1 MEKHYQKI
9 IQDTQDRVVKS
20 LQIQILDKDSPLFGG
35 FADPTGIVQAKFA
48 IYRVASM
55 IAAYCNEDTCF
66 YQEERVLDRILK
78 GLDYVARVQHES
90 GLFDYITCNFFS
102 APDTAFCVKK
112 LLPVYEYLRGR
123 RDGQNSGE
131 GQNAGENQGGIH
143 GRSGEG
149 QTGRDQIC
157 GNLSNRAAMT
167 AEGNDNRRERTALTA
182 EEHEILEKV
191 EGIVRRGA
199 YGLLQGGFHTPNHRW
214 AIASVLMS
222 CSRLFDCREME
233 EAANLYLREGIDC
246 NEDGEF
252 AEKSAGN
259 YNRVNND
266 AMIMLSEATGDSSYD
281 QHAVRNLRMML
292 TYWEPDDSI
301 FTANSTRF
309 DKDRLLYPKDYYM
322 EYLKMGLKYDIP
334 EFLQMCNTI
343 FDIVDRRHIT
353 SPDFLIWFMLHPEY
367 RELEVE
373 GSYCRPDFGSFYGE
387 SGIARGQQGRFTYT
401 VMNGK
406 SNFLY
411 LHNGSMK
418 LEMKVAGS
426 FCEHRA
432 FKSER
437 MERISEKE
445 YHLKQV
451 MKGWYYLPFEEK
463 PPTSDWWKMDNASR
477 DKKTGPDMQIDVWVK
492 EVENGLDVRVKTS
505 GVEGAPWRI
514 ELAFSGVDF
523 LTNDYVDLPLT
534 GSEVIVVK
542 QGYTEVGNGRD
553 ALVVG
558 PCFGEHH
565 FTEGKEDSEAKTPG
579 AATLYLAA
587 YTSFD
592 REIRIRDKVSC
603 YSRGQILPDQPI
615 LPDQQ

>member
-1 MEKHYQKI
+1 MEKHYQKMLR
-9 IQDTQDRVVKS
+9 DTEDRVVKS
-20 LQIQILDKDSPLFGG
+20 LQIQVLDRESPRYGG

-48 IYRVASM
+48 IYRIAGM
-55 IAAYCNEDTCF
+55 AAAYCNEDTCF
-66 YQEERVLDRILK
+66 YRDGRVYDSILK
-78 GLDYVARVQHES
+78 GLDYVAGVQHES

-102 APDTAFCVKK
+102 APDTAFCIKK
-112 LLPVYEYLRGR
+112 LLPLYQYLKGR
-123 RDGQNSGE
+123 RDREAEPELSE
-131 GQNAGENQGGIH
+131 EEN
-143 GRSGEG
+143 
-149 QTGRDQIC
+149 C
-157 GNLSNRAAMT
+157 
-167 AEGNDNRRERTALTA
+167 
-182 EEHEILEKV
+182 ILGKV
-191 EGIVRRGA
+191 EQIVRQGA

-214 AIASVLMS
+214 AIASLLMS
-222 CSRLFDCREME
+222 CSRLFDCKEME
-233 EAANLYLREGIDC
+233 TAAFTYLNEGIDC

-266 AMIMLSEATGDSSYD
+266 AMILLSEATGDPSYE
-281 QHAVRNLRMML
+281 QNAVRNLRMML
-292 TYWEPDDSI
+292 TYWEPDDSV

-309 DKDRLLYPKDYYM
+309 DKDRLIYPKDYYM
-322 EYLKMGLKYDIP
+322 EYLKMGMKYHIP

-353 SPDFLIWFMLHPEY
+353 SPDFLIWFMLNPEY
-367 RELEVE
+367 RRLEFE
-373 GSYCRPDFGSFYGE
+373 GSYRRPDFGSFYRE

-411 LHNGSMK
+411 LHNGTMK

-437 MERISEKE
+437 MERLSKGE
-445 YHLKQV
+445 YHLSQV
-451 MKGWYYLPFEEK
+451 MRGWYYLPFAEK

-477 DKKTGPDMQIDVWVK
+477 DQKLGPDMHIDVWVK
-492 EVENGLDVRVKTS
+492 EAENGLDVRVKTS

-514 ELAFSGVDF
+514 EMAFSGVDF

-534 GSEVIVVK
+534 GSETVVVK
-542 QGYTEVGNGRD
+542 QGFTEELDAGNRIE
-553 ALVVG
+553 L
-558 PCFGEHH
+558 
-565 FTEGKEDSEAKTPG
+565 TEGKEDSEEKTPG
-579 AATLYLAA
+579 AATLYLTA
-587 YTSFD
+587 YTPFD

-603 YSRGQILPDQPI
+603 YH
-615 LPDQQ
+615 

>member
-1 MEKHYQKI
+1 MEKHYQRMI
-9 IQDTQDRVVKS
+9 LDTQDRVVKS
-20 LQIQILDKDSPLFGG
+20 LQIQILDRESPRYGG

-48 IYRVASM
+48 IYRIASM
-55 IAAYCNEDTCF
+55 TAAYCNEDTCF
-66 YQEERVLDRILK
+66 YHDERVLDSILK

-112 LLPVYEYLRGR
+112 LLPLYQYLKGR
-123 RDGQNSGE
+123 RDGGHGGA
-131 GQNAGENQGGIH
+131 GQNANENQNGIDH
-143 GRSGEG
+143 RSSKGQSNQEALMEEG
-149 QTGRDQIC
+149 QSTRG
-157 GNLSNRAAMT
+157 
-167 AEGNDNRRERTALTA
+167 ALT
-182 EEHEILEKV
+182 EEERCILEKV
-191 EGIVRRGA
+191 EQIVRRGA

-214 AIASVLMS
+214 AIASVLMG
-222 CSRLFDCREME
+222 CSRLFDCKEME
-233 EAANLYLREGIDC
+233 EAANTYLNEGIDC

-266 AMIMLSEATGDSSYD
+266 AMILLSEATGDPFYE
-281 QHAVRNLRMML
+281 QNAVRNLRMML
-292 TYWEPDDSI
+292 TYWEPDDSV

-309 DKDRLLYPKDYYM
+309 DKDRLVYPKDYYM
-322 EYLKMGLKYDIP
+322 EYLKMGMKYEIP

-353 SPDFLIWFMLHPEY
+353 SPDFLIWFMLEPKY
-367 RELEVE
+367 RELEYE
-373 GSYCRPDFGSFYGE
+373 GSYCRPDFGSFYRE

-411 LHNGSMK
+411 LHNGTMK

-437 MERISEKE
+437 MERISDGE
-445 YHLKQV
+445 YHLSQV
-451 MKGWYYLPFEEK
+451 MRGWYYLPFEEK
-463 PPTSDWWKMDNASR
+463 PPTGDWWKMDNASR
-477 DKKTGPDMQIDVWVK
+477 NKKLGPDMQIDVWVK
-492 EVENGLDVRVKTS
+492 EAENGLDVRVKTS

-514 ELAFSGVDF
+514 ELAFSGADF
-523 LTNDYVDLPLT
+523 LTNEYVDLPLT
-534 GSEVIVVK
+534 GSETVVVK
-542 QGYTEVGNGRD
+542 QGYTEIGNGRD
-553 ALVVG
+553 TLIVG

-579 AATLYLAA
+579 AATLYLTA
-587 YTSFD
+587 YTPFD

-603 YSRGQILPDQPI
+603 YSGGQEMRLG
-615 LPDQQ
+615 QQLRKADFASCD

>member
-1 MEKHYQKI
+1 MEKHYQKMLR
-9 IQDTQDRVVKS
+9 DTEDRVVNS
-20 LQIQILDKDSPLFGG
+20 LKIQVLDRESPRYRG

-48 IYRVASM
+48 IYRIAGM
-55 IAAYCNEDTCF
+55 AAAYCNEDTCF
-66 YQEERVLDRILK
+66 YRDGRVYDSILK
-78 GLDYVARVQHES
+78 GLDYVTGVQHES

-102 APDTAFCVKK
+102 APDTAFCIKK
-112 LLPVYEYLRGR
+112 LLPLYQYLKGR
-123 RDGQNSGE
+123 RDRE
-131 GQNAGENQGGIH
+131 AEPELREEEN
-143 GRSGEG
+143 
-149 QTGRDQIC
+149 C
-157 GNLSNRAAMT
+157 
-167 AEGNDNRRERTALTA
+167 
-182 EEHEILEKV
+182 ILGKV
-191 EGIVRRGA
+191 EQIVRQGA

-214 AIASVLMS
+214 AIASLLMS
-222 CSRLFDCREME
+222 CSRLFDCKEME
-233 EAANLYLREGIDC
+233 TAAFTYLNEGIDC

-266 AMIMLSEATGDSSYD
+266 AMILLSEATGDPSYE
-281 QHAVRNLRMML
+281 QNAVRNLRMML
-292 TYWEPDDSI
+292 TYWEPDDSV

-309 DKDRLLYPKDYYM
+309 DKDRLIYPKDYYM
-322 EYLKMGLKYDIP
+322 EYLKMGMKYHIP

-353 SPDFLIWFMLHPEY
+353 SPDFLIWFMLNPEY
-367 RELEVE
+367 RRLEFE
-373 GSYCRPDFGSFYGE
+373 GSYRRPDFGSFYRE

-411 LHNGSMK
+411 LHNGTMK

-437 MERISEKE
+437 MERLSEGE
-445 YHLKQV
+445 YHLSQV
-451 MKGWYYLPFEEK
+451 MRGWYYLPFAEK

-477 DKKTGPDMQIDVWVK
+477 DQKLGPDMHIDVWVK
-492 EVENGLDVRVKTS
+492 EAENGLDVRGKTS

-514 ELAFSGVDF
+514 EMAFSGVDF

-534 GSEVIVVK
+534 GSETVVVK
-542 QGYTEVGNGRD
+542 QGFTEIGNGKD
-553 ALVVG
+553 TLIVG

-565 FTEGKEDSEAKTPG
+565 FTEGKEDSEEKTPG
-579 AATLYLAA
+579 AATLYLTA
-587 YTSFD
+587 YTPFD

-603 YSRGQILPDQPI
+603 YH
-615 LPDQQ
+615 

>member
-1 MEKHYQKI
+1 MEKHYQKMI
-9 IQDTQDRVVKS
+9 SDTRDRVVKS
-20 LQIQILDKDSPLFGG
+20 LQIQILDPESPRYGG
-35 FADPTGIVQAKFA
+35 FADPAGIVQAKFA
-48 IYRVASM
+48 IYRIASM
-55 IAAYCNEDTCF
+55 VAAYCNEDTCF
-66 YQEERVLDRILK
+66 YQDERVLSGIMT
-78 GLDYVARVQHES
+78 GLDYVTRVQHEN

-112 LLPVYEYLRGR
+112 LLPVYQYLK
-123 RDGQNSGE
+123 
-131 GQNAGENQGGIH
+131 A
-143 GRSGEG
+143 
-149 QTGRDQIC
+149 
-157 GNLSNRAAMT
+157 
-167 AEGNDNRRERTALTA
+167 RREGALGGALTM
-182 EEHEILEKV
+182 EENGILEKV
-191 EGIVRRGA
+191 EDIVRRGA

-222 CSRLFDCREME
+222 CGRLFACEEME
-233 EAANLYLREGIDC
+233 QAAFTYLNEGIDC

-259 YNRVNND
+259 YNRINND
-266 AMIMLSEATGDSSYD
+266 AMILLSEATGDASYE
-281 QHAVRNLRMML
+281 QNALRNLRMML
-292 TYWEPDDSI
+292 TYWEPDDSV

-309 DKDRLLYPKDYYM
+309 DKDRLVYPKDYYM

-343 FDIVDRRHIT
+343 FEIVDRRHIT

-367 RELEVE
+367 RKLEFE
-373 GSYCRPDFGSFYGE
+373 GSYRRPDFERFYAE

-411 LHNGSMK
+411 LHNGTVK

-432 FKSER
+432 FRSER
-437 MERISEKE
+437 MERVSDRE
-445 YHLKQV
+445 YHLSQV
-451 MKGWYYLPFEEK
+451 MRGWYYLPFAEK

-477 DKKTGPDMQIDVWVK
+477 DKKSGPDMHIDVWVK

-534 GSEVIVVK
+534 GSEVVVVK
-542 QGYTEVGNGRD
+542 QGFTQVGNGKD
-553 ALVVG
+553 ALVTG

-579 AATLYLAA
+579 AATLYLTA
-587 YTSFD
+587 YTPFD
-592 REIRIRDKVSC
+592 REIQIRDKVSIC
-603 YSRGQILPDQPI
+603 R
-615 LPDQQ
+615 

>member
-1 MEKHYQKI
+1 MEKHYQKMLR
-9 IQDTQDRVVKS
+9 DTEDRVVKS
-20 LQIQILDKDSPLFGG
+20 LQIQVLDRESPRYGG

-48 IYRVASM
+48 IYRIAGM
-55 IAAYCNEDTCF
+55 AAAYCNEDTCF
-66 YQEERVLDRILK
+66 YRDGRVYDSILK
-78 GLDYVARVQHES
+78 GLDYVSGVQHES

-102 APDTAFCVKK
+102 APDTAFCIKK
-112 LLPVYEYLRGR
+112 LLPLYQYLKGR
-123 RDGQNSGE
+123 RDRE
-131 GQNAGENQGGIH
+131 AEPELTEEEN
-143 GRSGEG
+143 
-149 QTGRDQIC
+149 C
-157 GNLSNRAAMT
+157 
-167 AEGNDNRRERTALTA
+167 
-182 EEHEILEKV
+182 ILGKV
-191 EGIVRRGA
+191 EQIVRQGA

-214 AIASVLMS
+214 AIASLLMS
-222 CSRLFDCREME
+222 CSRLFDCKEME
-233 EAANLYLREGIDC
+233 TAAFTYLNEGIDC

-266 AMIMLSEATGDSSYD
+266 AMILLSEATGDPSYE
-281 QHAVRNLRMML
+281 QNAVRNLRMML
-292 TYWEPDDSI
+292 TYWEPDDSV

-309 DKDRLLYPKDYYM
+309 DKDRLIYPKDYYM
-322 EYLKMGLKYDIP
+322 EYLKMGMKYHIP

-353 SPDFLIWFMLHPEY
+353 SPDFLIWFMLNPEY
-367 RELEVE
+367 RRLEFE
-373 GSYCRPDFGSFYGE
+373 GSYRRPDFGSFYRE

-411 LHNGSMK
+411 LHNGTMK

-437 MERISEKE
+437 MERLSEGE
-445 YHLKQV
+445 YHLSQV
-451 MKGWYYLPFEEK
+451 MRGWYYLPFAEK

-477 DKKTGPDMQIDVWVK
+477 DQKLGPDMHIDVWVK
-492 EVENGLDVRVKTS
+492 EAENGLDVRVKTS

-534 GSEVIVVK
+534 GSETVVVK
-542 QGYTEVGNGRD
+542 QGFAEIGNGKD
-553 ALVVG
+553 TLIVG

-565 FTEGKEDSEAKTPG
+565 FTEGKEDSEGKTPG
-579 AATLYLAA
+579 AATLYLTA
-587 YTSFD
+587 YTPFD

-603 YSRGQILPDQPI
+603 YH
-615 LPDQQ
+615 

>member
-20 LQIQILDKDSPLFGG
+20 LQIQILDKDSPGYGG

-55 IAAYCNEDTCF
+55 VAAYCNEDTCF
-66 YQEERVLDRILK
+66 YHDTKVLESILK
-78 GLDYVARVQHES
+78 GLDYITRVQHES

-102 APDTAFCVKK
+102 APDTAFCIKK
-112 LLPVYEYLRGR
+112 LLPVYQYLKDRKTGK
-123 RDGQNSGE
+123 
-131 GQNAGENQGGIH
+131 AGIP
-143 GRSGEG
+143 
-149 QTGRDQIC
+149 
-157 GNLSNRAAMT
+157 
-167 AEGNDNRRERTALTA
+167 LTA
-182 EEHEILEKV
+182 EENHILDKV
-191 EGIVRRGA
+191 EHIVCQGA
-199 YGLLQGGFHTPNHRW
+199 YGILQGGFHTPNHRW
-214 AIASVLMS
+214 AIASVLMT
-222 CSRLFDCREME
+222 CSRLFDCEEME
-233 EAANLYLREGIDC
+233 QAAFIYLNEGIDC

-259 YNRVNND
+259 YNRINND
-266 AMIMLSEATGDSSYD
+266 AMIMLSEATGDPSYE
-281 QHAVRNLRMML
+281 QNAIRNLRMML
-292 TYWEPDDSI
+292 TYWEPDDSV

-309 DKDRLLYPKDYYM
+309 DKDRLIYPKDYYM
-322 EYLKMGLKYDIP
+322 EYLKMGMKYEIP

-343 FDIVDRRHIT
+343 FEIVDRRHIT

-367 RELEVE
+367 REMEYQ
-373 GSYCRPDFGSFYGE
+373 GSYHRPDFRSFYQK

-411 LHNGSMK
+411 LHNQTCK

-432 FKSER
+432 FKSEK
-437 MERISEKE
+437 MEKLSDRE
-445 YHLKQV
+445 YHLSQT
-451 MKGWYYLPFEEK
+451 MRGWYYLPFEEK
-463 PPTSDWWKMDNASR
+463 PAASDWWKMDNASR
-477 DKKTGPDMQIDVWVK
+477 NKKLGPDMQIDVWVK

-514 ELAFSGVDF
+514 ELAFSGVNF

-542 QGYTEVGNGRD
+542 QGDTEIGNGRD
-553 ALVVG
+553 TLIVG

-579 AATLYLAA
+579 AATLYLTA
-587 YTSFD
+587 YTPFD
-592 REIRIRDKVSC
+592 REIQIRDKVS
-603 YSRGQILPDQPI
+603 STAPI
-615 LPDQQ
+615 NMI

>member
-1 MEKHYQKI
+1 MEKHYQKMLR
-9 IQDTQDRVVKS
+9 DTEDRVVKS
-20 LQIQILDKDSPLFGG
+20 LQIQVLDRESPRYGG

-48 IYRVASM
+48 IYRIAGM
-55 IAAYCNEDTCF
+55 AAAYCNEDTCF
-66 YQEERVLDRILK
+66 YRDGRVYDSILK
-78 GLDYVARVQHES
+78 GLDYVAGVQHES
-90 GLFDYITCNFFS
+90 GLCDYITCNFFS
-102 APDTAFCVKK
+102 APDTAFCIKK
-112 LLPVYEYLRGR
+112 LLPLYQYLKGR
-123 RDGQNSGE
+123 RDREAEPELSE
-131 GQNAGENQGGIH
+131 EEN
-143 GRSGEG
+143 
-149 QTGRDQIC
+149 C
-157 GNLSNRAAMT
+157 
-167 AEGNDNRRERTALTA
+167 
-182 EEHEILEKV
+182 ILGKV
-191 EGIVRRGA
+191 EQIVRQGA

-214 AIASVLMS
+214 AIASLLMS
-222 CSRLFDCREME
+222 CSRLFDCKEME
-233 EAANLYLREGIDC
+233 TAAFTYLNEGIDC

-266 AMIMLSEATGDSSYD
+266 AMILLSEATGDPSYE
-281 QHAVRNLRMML
+281 QNAVRNLRMML
-292 TYWEPDDSI
+292 TYWEPDDSV

-309 DKDRLLYPKDYYM
+309 DKDRLIYPKDYYM
-322 EYLKMGLKYDIP
+322 EYLKMGMKYHIP

-353 SPDFLIWFMLHPEY
+353 SPDFLIWFMLNPEY
-367 RELEVE
+367 RRLEFE
-373 GSYCRPDFGSFYGE
+373 GSYRRPDFGSFYRE

-411 LHNGSMK
+411 LHNGTMK

-437 MERISEKE
+437 MERLSKGE
-445 YHLKQV
+445 YHLSQV
-451 MKGWYYLPFEEK
+451 MRGWYYLPFAEK

-477 DKKTGPDMQIDVWVK
+477 DQKLGPDMHIDVWVK
-492 EVENGLDVRVKTS
+492 EAENGLDVRVKTS

-514 ELAFSGVDF
+514 EMAFSGVDF

-534 GSEVIVVK
+534 GSETVVVK
-542 QGYTEVGNGRD
+542 QGFTEIGNGKD
-553 ALVVG
+553 TLIVG

-565 FTEGKEDSEAKTPG
+565 FTEGKEDSEEKTPG
-579 AATLYLAA
+579 AATLYLTA
-587 YTSFD
+587 YTPFD

-603 YSRGQILPDQPI
+603 YH
-615 LPDQQ
+615 

>member
-1 MEKHYQKI
+1 MEKHYQKMLR
-9 IQDTQDRVVKS
+9 DTEDRVVKS
-20 LQIQILDKDSPLFGG
+20 LQIQVLDRESPRYGG

-48 IYRVASM
+48 IYRIASM
-55 IAAYCNEDTCF
+55 AAAYCNEDTCF
-66 YQEERVLDRILK
+66 YRDGRVYDSILK
-78 GLDYVARVQHES
+78 GLDYVSGVQHES

-102 APDTAFCVKK
+102 APDTAFCIKK
-112 LLPVYEYLRGR
+112 LLPLYQYLKGR
-123 RDGQNSGE
+123 RDRE
-131 GQNAGENQGGIH
+131 AEPELTEEENCIL
-143 GRSGEG
+143 GR
-149 QTGRDQIC
+149 
-157 GNLSNRAAMT
+157 
-167 AEGNDNRRERTALTA
+167 
-182 EEHEILEKV
+182 V
-191 EGIVRRGA
+191 EQIVRQGA

-214 AIASVLMS
+214 AIASLLMS
-222 CSRLFDCREME
+222 CSRLFDCKEME
-233 EAANLYLREGIDC
+233 TAAFTYLNEGIDC

-266 AMIMLSEATGDSSYD
+266 AMILLSEATGDPSYE
-281 QHAVRNLRMML
+281 QNAVRNLRMML
-292 TYWEPDDSI
+292 TYWEPDDSV

-309 DKDRLLYPKDYYM
+309 DKDRLIYPKDYYM
-322 EYLKMGLKYDIP
+322 EYLKMGMKYHIP

-353 SPDFLIWFMLHPEY
+353 SPDFLIWFMLNPEY
-367 RELEVE
+367 RRLEFE
-373 GSYCRPDFGSFYGE
+373 GSYRRPDFGSFYRE

-411 LHNGSMK
+411 LHNGTMK

-437 MERISEKE
+437 MERLSEGE
-445 YHLKQV
+445 YHLSQV
-451 MKGWYYLPFEEK
+451 MRGWYYLPFAEK

-477 DKKTGPDMQIDVWVK
+477 DQKLGPDMHIDVWVK
-492 EVENGLDVRVKTS
+492 EAENGLDVRVKTS

-534 GSEVIVVK
+534 GSETVVVK
-542 QGYTEVGNGRD
+542 QGFAEIGNGKD
-553 ALVVG
+553 TLIVG

-565 FTEGKEDSEAKTPG
+565 FTEGKEDSEGKTPG
-579 AATLYLAA
+579 AATLYLTA
-587 YTSFD
+587 YTPFD

-603 YSRGQILPDQPI
+603 YH
-615 LPDQQ
+615 

>member
-1 MEKHYQKI
+1 MEKHYQKMLR
-9 IQDTQDRVVKS
+9 DTEDRVVKS
-20 LQIQILDKDSPLFGG
+20 LQIQVLDRESPRYGG

-48 IYRVASM
+48 IYRIAGM
-55 IAAYCNEDTCF
+55 AAAYCNEDTCF
-66 YQEERVLDRILK
+66 YRDGRVYDSILK
-78 GLDYVARVQHES
+78 GLDYVTGVQHES

-102 APDTAFCVKK
+102 APDTAFCIKK
-112 LLPVYEYLRGR
+112 LLPLYQYLKGR
-123 RDGQNSGE
+123 RDRE
-131 GQNAGENQGGIH
+131 AEPELTEEEN
-143 GRSGEG
+143 
-149 QTGRDQIC
+149 C
-157 GNLSNRAAMT
+157 
-167 AEGNDNRRERTALTA
+167 
-182 EEHEILEKV
+182 ILGKV
-191 EGIVRRGA
+191 EQIVRQGA

-214 AIASVLMS
+214 AIASLLMS
-222 CSRLFDCREME
+222 CSRLFDCKEME
-233 EAANLYLREGIDC
+233 TAAFTYLNEGIDC

-266 AMIMLSEATGDSSYD
+266 AMILLSEATGDPSYE
-281 QHAVRNLRMML
+281 QNAVRNLRMML
-292 TYWEPDDSI
+292 TYWEPDDSV

-309 DKDRLLYPKDYYM
+309 DKDRLIYPKDYYM
-322 EYLKMGLKYDIP
+322 EYLKMGMKYHIP

-353 SPDFLIWFMLHPEY
+353 SPDFLIWFMLNPEY
-367 RELEVE
+367 RRLEFE
-373 GSYCRPDFGSFYGE
+373 GSYRRPDFGSFYRE

-411 LHNGSMK
+411 LHNGTMK

-437 MERISEKE
+437 MERLSEGE
-445 YHLKQV
+445 YHLSQV
-451 MKGWYYLPFEEK
+451 MRGWYYLPFAEK

-477 DKKTGPDMQIDVWVK
+477 DQKLGPDMHIDVWVK
-492 EVENGLDVRVKTS
+492 EAENGLDVRVKTS

-514 ELAFSGVDF
+514 EMAFSGVDF

-534 GSEVIVVK
+534 GSETVVVK
-542 QGYTEVGNGRD
+542 QGFTEIGNGKD
-553 ALVVG
+553 TLIVG

-565 FTEGKEDSEAKTPG
+565 FTEGKEDSEEKTPG
-579 AATLYLAA
+579 AATLYLTA
-587 YTSFD
+587 YTPFD

-603 YSRGQILPDQPI
+603 YH
-615 LPDQQ
+615 

>member
-1 MEKHYQKI
+1 MEKHYQKMLR
-9 IQDTQDRVVKS
+9 DTEDRVVKS
-20 LQIQILDKDSPLFGG
+20 LQIQVLDRESPRYGG

-48 IYRVASM
+48 IYRIAGM
-55 IAAYCNEDTCF
+55 AAAYCNEDTCF
-66 YQEERVLDRILK
+66 YRDGRVYDSILK

-102 APDTAFCVKK
+102 APDTAFCIKK
-112 LLPVYEYLRGR
+112 LLPLYQYLKCR
-123 RDGQNSGE
+123 RDRE
-131 GQNAGENQGGIH
+131 AEPELTEEENCIL
-143 GRSGEG
+143 GR
-149 QTGRDQIC
+149 
-157 GNLSNRAAMT
+157 
-167 AEGNDNRRERTALTA
+167 
-182 EEHEILEKV
+182 V
-191 EGIVRRGA
+191 EQIVRQGA

-214 AIASVLMS
+214 AIASLLMS
-222 CSRLFDCREME
+222 CSRLFDCKEME
-233 EAANLYLREGIDC
+233 TAAFTYLNEGIDC

-266 AMIMLSEATGDSSYD
+266 AMILLSEATGDPSYE
-281 QHAVRNLRMML
+281 QNAVRNLRMML
-292 TYWEPDDSI
+292 TYWEPDDSV

-309 DKDRLLYPKDYYM
+309 DKDRLIYPKDYYM
-322 EYLKMGLKYDIP
+322 EYLKMGMKYHIP

-353 SPDFLIWFMLHPEY
+353 SPDFLIWFMLNPEY
-367 RELEVE
+367 RRLEFE
-373 GSYCRPDFGSFYGE
+373 GSYRRPDFGSFYRE

-411 LHNGSMK
+411 LHNGTMK

-437 MERISEKE
+437 MDRLSEGE
-445 YHLKQV
+445 YHLSQV
-451 MKGWYYLPFEEK
+451 MRGWYYLPFAEK

-477 DKKTGPDMQIDVWVK
+477 DQKLGPDMHIDVWVK
-492 EVENGLDVRVKTS
+492 EAENGLDVRVKTS

-514 ELAFSGVDF
+514 EMAFSGVDF

-534 GSEVIVVK
+534 GSETVVVK
-542 QGYTEVGNGRD
+542 QGFTEIGNGKD
-553 ALVVG
+553 TLIVG

-565 FTEGKEDSEAKTPG
+565 FTEGKEDSEGKTPG
-579 AATLYLAA
+579 AATLYLTA
-587 YTSFD
+587 YTPFD

-603 YSRGQILPDQPI
+603 YH
-615 LPDQQ
+615 

>member
-1 MEKHYQKI
+1 MEKHYQKMLR
-9 IQDTQDRVVKS
+9 DTEDRVVKS
-20 LQIQILDKDSPLFGG
+20 LQIQVLDRESPRYGG

-48 IYRVASM
+48 IYRIAGM
-55 IAAYCNEDTCF
+55 AAAYCNEDTCF
-66 YQEERVLDRILK
+66 YRDGRVYDSILK
-78 GLDYVARVQHES
+78 GLDYVAGVQHES

-102 APDTAFCVKK
+102 APDTAFCIKK
-112 LLPVYEYLRGR
+112 LLPLYQYLKCR
-123 RDGQNSGE
+123 RDRE
-131 GQNAGENQGGIH
+131 AEPELTEEEN
-143 GRSGEG
+143 
-149 QTGRDQIC
+149 C
-157 GNLSNRAAMT
+157 
-167 AEGNDNRRERTALTA
+167 
-182 EEHEILEKV
+182 ILGKV
-191 EGIVRRGA
+191 EQIVRQGA

-214 AIASVLMS
+214 AIASLLMS
-222 CSRLFDCREME
+222 CSRLFDCKEME
-233 EAANLYLREGIDC
+233 TAAFTYLNEGIDC

-266 AMIMLSEATGDSSYD
+266 AMILLSEATGDPSYE
-281 QHAVRNLRMML
+281 QNAVRNLRMML
-292 TYWEPDDSI
+292 TYWEPDDSV

-309 DKDRLLYPKDYYM
+309 DKDRLIYPKDYYM
-322 EYLKMGLKYDIP
+322 EYLKMGMKYHIP

-353 SPDFLIWFMLHPEY
+353 SPDFLIWFMLNPEY
-367 RELEVE
+367 RRLEFE
-373 GSYCRPDFGSFYGE
+373 GSYRRPDFGSFYRE

-411 LHNGSMK
+411 LHNGTMK

-437 MERISEKE
+437 MERLSEGE
-445 YHLKQV
+445 YHLSQV
-451 MKGWYYLPFEEK
+451 MRGWYYLPFAEK

-477 DKKTGPDMQIDVWVK
+477 DQKLGPDMHIDVWVK
-492 EVENGLDVRVKTS
+492 EAENGLDVRVKTS

-534 GSEVIVVK
+534 GSETVVVK
-542 QGYTEVGNGRD
+542 QGFTEIGNGKD
-553 ALVVG
+553 TLIVG

-565 FTEGKEDSEAKTPG
+565 FTEGKEDSEGKTPG
-579 AATLYLAA
+579 AATLYLTA
-587 YTSFD
+587 YTPFD

-603 YSRGQILPDQPI
+603 YH
-615 LPDQQ
+615 

>member
-1 MEKHYQKI
+1 MEKHYQKMLRH
-9 IQDTQDRVVKS
+9 TEDRVVKS
-20 LQIQILDKDSPLFGG
+20 LQIQVLDRESPRYGG

-48 IYRVASM
+48 IYRIASM
-55 IAAYCNEDTCF
+55 AAAYCNEDTCF
-66 YQEERVLDRILK
+66 YRDGRVYDSILK
-78 GLDYVARVQHES
+78 GLDYVSGVQHES

-102 APDTAFCVKK
+102 APDTAFCIKK
-112 LLPVYEYLRGR
+112 LLPLYQYLKGR
-123 RDGQNSGE
+123 RDRE
-131 GQNAGENQGGIH
+131 AEPELTEEENCIL
-143 GRSGEG
+143 GR
-149 QTGRDQIC
+149 
-157 GNLSNRAAMT
+157 
-167 AEGNDNRRERTALTA
+167 
-182 EEHEILEKV
+182 V
-191 EGIVRRGA
+191 EQIVRQGA

-214 AIASVLMS
+214 AIASLLMS
-222 CSRLFDCREME
+222 CSRLFDCKEME
-233 EAANLYLREGIDC
+233 TAAFTYLNEGIDC

-266 AMIMLSEATGDSSYD
+266 AMILLSEATGDPSYE
-281 QHAVRNLRMML
+281 QNAVRNLRMML
-292 TYWEPDDSI
+292 TYWEPDDSV

-309 DKDRLLYPKDYYM
+309 DKDRLIYPKDYYM
-322 EYLKMGLKYDIP
+322 EYLKMGMKYHIP

-353 SPDFLIWFMLHPEY
+353 SPDFLIWFMLNPEY
-367 RELEVE
+367 RRLEFE
-373 GSYCRPDFGSFYGE
+373 GSYRRPDFGSFYRE

-411 LHNGSMK
+411 LHNGTMK

-437 MERISEKE
+437 MERLSEGE
-445 YHLKQV
+445 YHLSQV
-451 MKGWYYLPFEEK
+451 MRGWYYLPFAEK

-477 DKKTGPDMQIDVWVK
+477 DQKLGPDMHIDVWVK
-492 EVENGLDVRVKTS
+492 EAENGLDVRVKTS

-514 ELAFSGVDF
+514 EMAFSGVDF

-534 GSEVIVVK
+534 GSETVVVK
-542 QGYTEVGNGRD
+542 QGFTEIGNGKD
-553 ALVVG
+553 TLIVG

-565 FTEGKEDSEAKTPG
+565 FTEGKEDSEEKTPG
-579 AATLYLAA
+579 AATLYLTA
-587 YTSFD
+587 YTPFD

-603 YSRGQILPDQPI
+603 YH
-615 LPDQQ
+615 

>member
-1 MEKHYQKI
+1 MEKHYQKMLR
-9 IQDTQDRVVKS
+9 DTEDRVVKS
-20 LQIQILDKDSPLFGG
+20 LQIQVLDRESPRYGG

-48 IYRVASM
+48 IYRIAGM
-55 IAAYCNEDTCF
+55 AAAYCNEDTCF
-66 YQEERVLDRILK
+66 YRDGRVYDSILK
-78 GLDYVARVQHES
+78 GLDYVAGVQHES

-102 APDTAFCVKK
+102 APDTAFCIKK
-112 LLPVYEYLRGR
+112 LLPLYQYLKCR
-123 RDGQNSGE
+123 RDRE
-131 GQNAGENQGGIH
+131 AEPELTEEEN
-143 GRSGEG
+143 
-149 QTGRDQIC
+149 C
-157 GNLSNRAAMT
+157 
-167 AEGNDNRRERTALTA
+167 
-182 EEHEILEKV
+182 ILGKV
-191 EGIVRRGA
+191 EQIVRQGA

-214 AIASVLMS
+214 AIASLLMS
-222 CSRLFDCREME
+222 CSRLFDCKEME
-233 EAANLYLREGIDC
+233 TAAFTYLNEGIDC

-266 AMIMLSEATGDSSYD
+266 AMILLSEATGDPSYE
-281 QHAVRNLRMML
+281 QNAVRNLRMML
-292 TYWEPDDSI
+292 TYWEPDDSV

-309 DKDRLLYPKDYYM
+309 DKDRLIYPKDYYM
-322 EYLKMGLKYDIP
+322 EYLKMGMKYHIP

-353 SPDFLIWFMLHPEY
+353 SPDFLIWFMLNPEY
-367 RELEVE
+367 RRLEFE
-373 GSYCRPDFGSFYGE
+373 GSYRRSDFGSFYRE

-411 LHNGSMK
+411 LHNGTMK

-437 MERISEKE
+437 MERLSEGE
-445 YHLKQV
+445 YHLSQV
-451 MKGWYYLPFEEK
+451 MRGWYYLPFAEK

-477 DKKTGPDMQIDVWVK
+477 DQKLGPDMHIDVWVK
-492 EVENGLDVRVKTS
+492 EAENGLDVRVKTS

-534 GSEVIVVK
+534 GSETVVVK
-542 QGYTEVGNGRD
+542 QGFAEIGNGKD
-553 ALVVG
+553 TLIVG

-565 FTEGKEDSEAKTPG
+565 FTEGKEDSEGKTPG
-579 AATLYLAA
+579 AATLYLTA
-587 YTSFD
+587 YTPFD

-603 YSRGQILPDQPI
+603 YH
-615 LPDQQ
+615 

>member
-1 MEKHYQKI
+1 MEKHYQKMI
-9 IQDTQDRVVKS
+9 RDTQDRVIKS
-20 LQIQILDKDSPLFGG
+20 LQIQVLDQKSPRYGG

-48 IYRVASM
+48 IYRIASM
-55 IAAYCNEDTCF
+55 TAAYCNEDTCF
-66 YQEERVLDRILK
+66 YQDGRVYDSIMK
-78 GLDYVARVQHES
+78 GLDYVSRVQHES

-102 APDTAFCVKK
+102 APDTAFCIKK
-112 LLPVYEYLRGR
+112 LLPVYRYLKGR
-123 RDGQNSGE
+123 RDGEAKPG
-131 GQNAGENQGGIH
+131 
-143 GRSGEG
+143 
-149 QTGRDQIC
+149 
-157 GNLSNRAAMT
+157 
-167 AEGNDNRRERTALTA
+167 LT
-182 EEHEILEKV
+182 EEEKCILAKV
-191 EGIVRRGA
+191 EHIVRQGA

-214 AIASVLMS
+214 AIASLLMS
-222 CSRLFDCREME
+222 CSRLFDCKEME
-233 EAANLYLREGIDC
+233 EASFTYLNEGIDC

-266 AMIMLSEATGDSSYD
+266 AMILLSEATGDPSYE
-281 QHAVRNLRMML
+281 QNAVRNLRMML
-292 TYWEPDDSI
+292 TYWEPDDSV

-309 DKDRLLYPKDYYM
+309 DKDRLIYPKDYYM
-322 EYLKMGLKYDIP
+322 EYLKLGMKYEIP

-343 FDIVDRRHIT
+343 FDIVDRHRIT
-353 SPDFLIWFMLHPEY
+353 SPDFLIWFMLNPEY
-367 RELEVE
+367 RKLEFE
-373 GSYCRPDFGSFYGE
+373 GSYQRPDFGSFYQE

-401 VMNGK
+401 VMGGK

-411 LHNGSMK
+411 LHNGTMK

-437 MERISEKE
+437 MERLSERE
-445 YHLKQV
+445 YHLSQV
-451 MKGWYYLPFEEK
+451 MRGWYYLPFTEK

-477 DKKTGPDMQIDVWVK
+477 DRKSGPDMHIDVWVK

-534 GSEVIVVK
+534 GSEAVVVK
-542 QGYTEVGNGRD
+542 QGYTEIGNGKD
-553 ALVVG
+553 TLIVG

-579 AATLYLAA
+579 AATLYLTA

-592 REIRIRDKVSC
+592 REIQIRDKVSC
-603 YSRGQILPDQPI
+603 YSL
-615 LPDQQ
+615 